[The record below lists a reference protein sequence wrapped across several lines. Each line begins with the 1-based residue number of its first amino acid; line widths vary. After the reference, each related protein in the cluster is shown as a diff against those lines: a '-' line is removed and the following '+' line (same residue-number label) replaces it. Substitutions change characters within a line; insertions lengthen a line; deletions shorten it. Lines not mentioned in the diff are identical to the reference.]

1 MTMKTNLQCET
12 QYEEIVT
19 ILKLILIEIYIV
31 DLMTW
36 FSSEGGWISIQDD
49 GRDRIT
55 ANGSRKL
62 CIEVHIRKIMFM

>member
-36 FSSEGGWISIQDD
+36 FSSEGGMDF
-49 GRDRIT
+49 
-55 ANGSRKL
+55 NSR
-62 CIEVHIRKIMFM
+62 